1 FGTRPTRVLLI
12 YHDGNQ
18 LLREVKTMTWP
29 QKRQYPRMKT
39 NIPVELR
46 RPVITTPIRAQTADL
61 CLGGCYLEMAFTQE
75 VSSEVD
81 IVFWIGESKICAKG
95 VVVSS
100 HPNVGNGLKFTY
112 ISPEDQFVLK
122 NYLETLQHAGRLM
135 GVS

>member
-1 FGTRPTRVLLI
+1 
-12 YHDGNQ
+12 
-18 LLREVKTMTWP
+18 MTWP
-29 QKRQYPRMKT
+29 QKRQYPRIKT
-39 NIPVELR
+39 NVAVELR

-81 IVFWIGESKICAKG
+81 IVFWIGENKIRAKG

-135 GVS
+135 GIS